1 MTRVVAAL
9 TDPTKTVVVNTAPSV
24 RAALGEEFGMKPGT
38 SATGKMAA
46 AFSGFYIIG
55 LRFDHVYE
63 TDFAADLTIMEE
75 GTELIGRITKFLN
88 GEEVAL
94 PLMTSCYPGW
104 IHFIETQYPDF
115 LDLPSTAR
123 SPRGRLRRSSR

>member
-46 AFSGFYIIG
+46 ALRRIG
-55 LRFDHVYE
+55 FDHVYE